1 MQKEPTEEEEEGV
14 RAYEWNAKLNEE
26 KKKVDEKP
34 NETMKQCHYTSYMGI
49 TLIEL

>member
-34 NETMKQCHYTSYMGI
+34 NK
-49 TLIEL
+49 TLERWNNATTLHIWE